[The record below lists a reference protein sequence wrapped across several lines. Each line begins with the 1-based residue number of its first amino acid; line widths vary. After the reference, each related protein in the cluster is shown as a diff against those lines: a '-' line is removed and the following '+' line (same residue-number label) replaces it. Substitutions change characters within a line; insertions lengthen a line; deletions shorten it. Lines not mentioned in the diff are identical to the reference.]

1 MRKHLAN
8 GLALAFQFFSVVPV
22 KKELPLEKNDVT
34 AMYLSLPVVGA
45 LLGSLSA
52 LIVFALRDYTEVS
65 SLLAA
70 FVIVL
75 FLVTA
80 TGGLHLDGLV
90 DVGDA
95 YFSYQDK
102 EKRLEILG
110 DPRIGAFGAMVLLF
124 AVLGKIIVLSE
135 LVYKIPL
142 VLLIVVP
149 FFSRIG
155 LLMLFSTTKTAKKT
169 GLGAFFRQRANVK
182 WLILAAFL
190 YLLIAAGVLVYYAGA
205 VNAAL
210 FAATFLLSLWL
221 YRKWCL
227 RQFGGVTGDLL
238 GAYIEGTELLLWTV
252 LLFFI

>member
-1 MRKHLAN
+1 MMGHLAN
-8 GLALAFQFFSVVPV
+8 GLALAFQFFSVIPV
-22 KKELPLEKNDVT
+22 RKELPLEKNDVT
-34 AMYLSLPVVGA
+34 AMYLSLPLVGA
-45 LLGSLSA
+45 LMGSLSA
-52 LIVFALRDYTEVS
+52 LIVFTLRDYTEMS

-70 FVIVL
+70 FVVIL

-80 TGGLHLDGLV
+80 TGGLHLDGLA

-102 EKRLEILG
+102 KKRLEILG

-142 VLLIVVP
+142 VLLIVIP

-155 LLMLFSTTKTAKKT
+155 LLMLFSTTKTAKQD

-182 WLILAAFL
+182 WLILAACL

-205 VNAAL
+205 VNGAL
-210 FAATFLLSLWL
+210 FAAAFLLSLWL

-227 RQFGGVTGDLL
+227 RQFGGVTGDLF